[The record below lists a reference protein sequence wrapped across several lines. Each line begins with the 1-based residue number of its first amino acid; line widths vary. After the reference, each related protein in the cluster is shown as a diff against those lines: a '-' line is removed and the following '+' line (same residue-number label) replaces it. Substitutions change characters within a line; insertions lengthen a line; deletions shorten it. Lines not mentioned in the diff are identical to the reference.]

1 MEGRPDQ
8 DLQQRCF
15 GRKSVNP
22 ARENQRRFKPRRHIH
37 PHEQRVGQLHPVEC
51 HAILFVEQFVQRI
64 VERLVLNKRRRLNEN
79 LQKFH
84 PILLVEHLVQRI
96 VEGLFLNQK
105 QRFDGQLQRNEFRTW
120 K

>member
-1 MEGRPDQ
+1 MDHLEGRPDQ
-8 DLQQRCF
+8 DFQQRCF

-64 VERLVLNKRRRLNEN
+64 VWGSSSTRSNGSTAE
-79 LQKFH
+79 
-84 PILLVEHLVQRI
+84 
-96 VEGLFLNQK
+96 
-105 QRFDGQLQRNEFRTW
+105 LQRNEFRTW
-120 K
+120 TSLSVRQ